1 MIDMPF
7 WIASLY
13 TGTWNFARVRC
24 RVTGLVMSIVA
35 YASLFTL
42 ALIDFN
48 RYIKVLKRSLY
59 RKVFPQ
65 KKISSAVSCSRLDG
79 CHLFFYTLTGW
90 VGKDVISSEIWLFET
105 DLYTLLFAGVLV
117 NGIMIIIFYRD
128 KFCRRYTFENLSASA
143 KICQVATNHPYL

>member
-1 MIDMPF
+1 MDMPF

-24 RVTGLVMSIVA
+24 RVTGSVMSIVA

-65 KKISSAVSCSRLDG
+65 KEQLSCIVFSFEWLPFV
-79 CHLFFYTLTGW
+79 CPKFYW
-90 VGKDVISSEIWLFET
+90 VGE
-105 DLYTLLFAGVLV
+105 
-117 NGIMIIIFYRD
+117 
-128 KFCRRYTFENLSASA
+128 
-143 KICQVATNHPYL
+143 

>member
-65 KKISSAVSCSRLDG
+65 KRAARLYRVLVWMVAICFSILLLG
-79 CHLFFYTLTGW
+79 GW
-90 VGKDVISSEIWLFET
+90 VRT
-105 DLYTLLFAGVLV
+105 
-117 NGIMIIIFYRD
+117 
-128 KFCRRYTFENLSASA
+128 
-143 KICQVATNHPYL
+143 